1 MNVIQITAKHKIPI
15 TVKRYLSVLFIIVAN
30 LAMAQDFGSD
40 MMDWVKNN
48 ANKTSRKFT
57 QHHWNL
63 YWQNYHIVLHE
74 KLNKKSTQIDSVI
87 AEMIKV
93 SNQTVFRVDTTS
105 IAQYIQ
111 LKEIYNDQLNKL
123 YAIAGEIENM
133 KHALSVQ
140 PESLSGFMF
149 QGYSHHGKSTLLESF
164 AKINNGSPDISVTY
178 GNTFGKAVMTV
189 LEYNERQ
196 QRAQNGTGNTSPSDS
211 GRGNDSDYTITFTN
225 PEFGPKNEGE
235 EAVYYTGL
243 ALMSSGEPRAALAGA
258 IILMAYGFY
267 KYFDHQDYKKQVEL
281 FEEAVALLPK
291 KLIEDE
297 EAYNIYKQAYDSVQV
312 RYDSL
317 RGQRLAYLNTLETVS
332 ASLIRHTFQTLSVCN
347 NILHTKKIQKLSTT
361 YFERPE
367 LFAAVFEHQRIITVA
382 GEMFNYSK
390 ELRQLKLKML
400 QENNGLKKLTLQE
413 QYLDAVEENLRTF
426 EWIADRPE
434 HLPLVP
440 DIDKYL
446 AFLEKEQQAGALK
459 SLAPALTSADQQK
472 IVRDHQKI
480 YKSLRKQAS
489 PGRNTTTAKTFL
501 PAEHGLKKSAGSG
514 HALKLQYAPYLYYN
528 LSGTYGSGTYS
539 LSEDIS
545 FHHHFSNHGEVNI
558 GQSIFD
564 GGFNSDSRSPEAEVD
579 ALKENLAR
587 RMEDMI
593 DAYQQSHSLHP
604 QWSAANLQ
612 AMSVNLEALK
622 VRQQELQSVTASSQ
636 QLNQDYI
643 EQYREQVNNL
653 LKNPVTTENL
663 RAFFK
668 ENDISTALFNTIP
681 RHHLRPS
688 GYTSPHFDIRERF
701 YGSASAQE
709 RNITYEAYKSNAD
722 FDAVTARFRRSQQSS
737 DSPPDPVFE
746 NEKQLKDALYLSR
759 SYLLTAKEITRPDN
773 AFYRSNKKVARQV
786 AEQFVNNARM
796 IRYYSLGLIP
806 KYSLENTEFFLS
818 TEGVRKHLTAHTR
831 EYYSMCESGGA
842 LESSACNRFTTSF
855 LKDVYGIGD
864 FYNKPDGWDVAR
876 RGDGTVQATYYNTAQ
891 ITQYVTQNWTELGDV
906 KDQLALNMA
915 GLMAGMGYA
924 VIAVK
929 PGHVCVVLP
938 TNPSEYFHSGSWGV
952 KVPYILNYSLTD
964 DPNLNIKLNVPLN
977 EGWGLT
983 SSEGVKL
990 YFKKQG
996 NDY

>member
-1 MNVIQITAKHKIPI
+1 M
-15 TVKRYLSVLFIIVAN
+15 KRYLSVLLIIVPCF
-30 LAMAQDFGSD
+30 AMAQDFGSD
-40 MMDWVKNN
+40 MMDWVKNH
-48 ANKTSRKFT
+48 ANNTSRKFT

-123 YAIAGEIENM
+123 YTIAGEIENM
-133 KHALSVQ
+133 KHTLDVH
-140 PESLSGFMF
+140 PDSLSDFMF
-149 QGYSHHGKSTLLESF
+149 KGYSHHGKSTLLESF
-164 AKINNGSPDISVTY
+164 AKLNNGSPDISVTY
-178 GNTFGKAVMTV
+178 GNTFGKALMTV

-196 QRAQNGTGNTSPSDS
+196 EREQNGTGNTSPSNS
-211 GRGNDSDYTITFTN
+211 GRSDDSDYTITFTN

-297 EAYNIYKQAYDSVQV
+297 EAYKIYKQACDSVQV

-317 RGQRLAYLNTLETVS
+317 RAKRLDYLNTLENVS

-347 NILHTKKIQKLSTT
+347 NILHTKKIQKLSAA

-367 LFAAVFEHQRIITVA
+367 LFASVFEHQRIITVA

-400 QENNGLKKLTLQE
+400 QDHDGLKKLTLQE
-413 QYLDAVEENLRTF
+413 QYIDALEENLRTF

-434 HLPLVP
+434 HLPLLP
-440 DIDKYL
+440 DINKYL
-446 AFLEKEQQAGALK
+446 SFLEKEQQVSALK
-459 SLAPALTSADQQK
+459 SVGQPPVSADHRK
-472 IVRDHQKI
+472 MVSDHQRLH
-480 YKSLRKQAS
+480 KSLRKHAS
-489 PGRNTTTAKTFL
+489 FKWKTTTTKASL
-501 PAEHGLKKSAGSG
+501 PAEHGLQKAVKADQ
-514 HALKLQYAPYLYYN
+514 ALKTQYAPYLYYN
-528 LSGTYGSGTYS
+528 LSGEYGSGSYS
-539 LSEDIS
+539 LGEEIS

-564 GGFNSDSRSPEAEVD
+564 GGFNSDNRSPEAEVD
-579 ALKENLAR
+579 ALRENLAR
-587 RMEDMI
+587 RMDDMI
-593 DAYQQSHSLHP
+593 DAYQQSYSLHP

-612 AMSVNLEALK
+612 AMSVNLDALK
-622 VRQQELQSVTASSQ
+622 VRQRELQSVTASSQ

-643 EQYREQVNNL
+643 KQYKEQVDNL

-663 RAFFK
+663 KAFFK

-688 GYTSPHFDIRERF
+688 GYTSPHFDIRQRF
-701 YGSASAQE
+701 YGSASTQE

-722 FDAVTARFRRSQQSS
+722 FDEVTARFRRSQQSS
-737 DSPPDPVFE
+737 NSTPDPVFE
-746 NEKQLKDALYLSR
+746 NERQLKDALYLSR
-759 SYLLTAKEITRPDN
+759 SYLLTAREITKPDN
-773 AFYRSNKKVARQV
+773 AFYRNNKKVAREV
-786 AEQFVNNARM
+786 ADQFVNNARM

-806 KYSLENTEFFLS
+806 KYSLEKTEFFLN
-818 TEGVRKHLTAHTR
+818 TDEVRKHLTAHTR

-929 PGHVCVVLP
+929 PGHVCVILP
-938 TNPSEYFHSGSWGV
+938 TNPSEYFDSGNWGV

-964 DPNLNIKLNVPLN
+964 DPNLNIKLNVPLSAA
-977 EGWGLT
+977 WGPA